1 MEPKQ
6 PYPNK
11 QKTSNCI
18 LINYWFMPSMNY
30 QSKEIIL
37 IGSGFGGLSAA
48 IRLASAGHQVTIYEK
63 RDKIRGRAY
72 QYEVNG
78 FKFDGGPTVIT
89 APYMF
94 DELFALGGRNRE
106 DYFELLPV
114 DPFYR
119 IFDENGRSYT
129 YHRDLE
135 KAKQEVAKI
144 SPEDVAGFERFV
156 QSSVKIFEKYHPLT
170 EKPFLKQKDNSL
182 KEL

>member
-1 MEPKQ
+1 MPGMK
-6 PYPNK
+6 NK
-11 QKTSNCI
+11 
-18 LINYWFMPSMNY
+18 
-30 QSKEIIL
+30 SKEIIV

-48 IRLASAGHQVTIYEK
+48 IRLASAGHKVTIYEK
-63 RDKIRGRAY
+63 RDKIGGRAY

-94 DELFALGGRNRE
+94 DELFALGGRDRE
-106 DYFELLPV
+106 DYFKLLPV

-135 KAKQEVAKI
+135 KAKQEVARI
-144 SPEDVAGFERFV
+144 SPDDVDGFERFV
-156 QSSVKIFEKYHPLT
+156 QSSVEI
-170 EKPFLKQKDNSL
+170 LKNITPSPKSHF
-182 KEL
+182 